1 MCHPQTHTRPMEAPA
16 TRFQREVDPEDE
28 GREVTLNENLATVK
42 NLTICLWTASVAKT
56 HHLFCTRGTWG
67 WYLTSWG
74 GRSRQRWKRTRG
86 QTIKSIETSRSN
98 YQIKSTIKSI
108 EVTRG
113 QTIKSS
119 RIGDFQRR
127 PTWCSSKT
135 AIYFYLSYSRCHK
148 CVMYFPCTTI
158 LPEIYSS
165 YPILSCMSRTLMWSE
180 EAKEGAR
187 GSIFHIKQPSQ
198 YKYNYNNWL

>member
-1 MCHPQTHTRPMEAPA
+1 MEAPA

-42 NLTICLWTASVAKT
+42 NLTICLWTACVAKT

-119 RIGDFQRR
+119 RIGDFLRR
-127 PTWCSSKT
+127 PAWCSSKT
-135 AIYFYLSYSRCHK
+135 AILL
-148 CVMYFPCTTI
+148 PI
-158 LPEIYSS
+158 LFQWKVVINVFRVQPFCPKYTHLT
-165 YPILSCMSRTLMWSE
+165 LSCMSRTLMWSE

-198 YKYNYNNWL
+198 YKYNYNNWLWKSEEEENSLRDM